1 MHKGYK
7 PASYNE
13 QLPRAMSGK
22 RRIVRASVGHRE
34 PASSHEGRSYMRGL
48 LIGVGIGVICVGAIF
63 AILLVMADAMAPDQ
77 TEVRVEVTD
86 ALRN

>member
-1 MHKGYK
+1 
-7 PASYNE
+7 
-13 QLPRAMSGK
+13 
-22 RRIVRASVGHRE
+22 
-34 PASSHEGRSYMRGL
+34 MRGL

-86 ALRN
+86 ALGN